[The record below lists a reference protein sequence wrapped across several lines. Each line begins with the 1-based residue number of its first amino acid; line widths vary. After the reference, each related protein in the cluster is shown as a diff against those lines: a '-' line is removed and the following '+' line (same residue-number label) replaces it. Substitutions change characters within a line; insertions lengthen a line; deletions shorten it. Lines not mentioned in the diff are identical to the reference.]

1 MSAILLPISVKC
13 MIMGF
18 RSARERKPLQEIG
31 PIVSELLNAA

>member
-1 MSAILLPISVKC
+1 
-13 MIMGF
+13 MGF